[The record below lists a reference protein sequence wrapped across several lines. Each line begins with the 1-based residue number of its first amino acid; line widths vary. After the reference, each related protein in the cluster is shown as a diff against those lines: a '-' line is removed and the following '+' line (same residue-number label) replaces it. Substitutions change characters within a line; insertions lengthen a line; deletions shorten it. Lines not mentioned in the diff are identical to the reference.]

1 MNTHSCTNTS
11 AHTHTHSQTHIAEP
25 TNADVYVDDMFFCC
39 CCYWYDVIVGG
50 ADDGGDCSSD
60 IAIAAAAAAV
70 GVSPSLFYPSE
81 HQLLHFF
88 FNSFNITNFFRGCC
102 CCHNCYCLLFVSEL
116 VFFSFFFEFHEMC
129 FWILS
134 SVSVDLDKF
143 ILTKRTYTNGDGGIL
158 DSIRCATKWIS
169 FHFILIYT
177 RERLCI
183 LEYSCVCSVSS
194 ISENTHLHT
203 YTMYVQST
211 AAAVAVAAATMVYS
225 QQAACVARIISCRNR
240 ENRFFKGL

>member
-1 MNTHSCTNTS
+1 MMLLLVVLMT
-11 AHTHTHSQTHIAEP
+11 A
-25 TNADVYVDDMFFCC
+25 
-39 CCYWYDVIVGG
+39 VIVVVILLLLLLRLPLVCRHRFFILQNINYFIFFSIHLTLPTFFGVV
-50 ADDGGDCSSD
+50 
-60 IAIAAAAAAV
+60 AAAIIATV
-70 GVSPSLFYPSE
+70 FYSFPNLF
-81 HQLLHFF
+81 
-88 FNSFNITNFFRGCC
+88 
-102 CCHNCYCLLFVSEL
+102 
-116 VFFSFFFEFHEMC
+116 FFSFFFEFHEMC
-129 FWILS
+129 FWLLS

-225 QQAACVARIISCRNR
+225 QQAACIARIISCRNK

>member
-1 MNTHSCTNTS
+1 MMLLLVVLMT
-11 AHTHTHSQTHIAEP
+11 A
-25 TNADVYVDDMFFCC
+25 
-39 CCYWYDVIVGG
+39 VIVVV
-50 ADDGGDCSSD
+50 
-60 IAIAAAAAAV
+60 I
-70 GVSPSLFYPSE
+70 
-81 HQLLHFF
+81 LLLLLLRLPLVCRHRFFILQNINYFIFF

-102 CCHNCYCLLFVSEL
+102 CCHNCYCLLFVSKF

-129 FWILS
+129 FWLLS

-225 QQAACVARIISCRNR
+225 QQAACIARIISCRNK